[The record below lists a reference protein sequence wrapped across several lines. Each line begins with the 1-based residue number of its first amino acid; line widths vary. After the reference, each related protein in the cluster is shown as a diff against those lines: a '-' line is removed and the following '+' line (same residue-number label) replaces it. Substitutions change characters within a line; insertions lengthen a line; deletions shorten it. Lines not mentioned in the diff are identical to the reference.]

1 MPDLT
6 IGRLAAATG
15 CKVPTIRYYERIGLL
30 PPPRRSAGN
39 QRLYEARHLQRL
51 AFIRHARELGFALPA
66 IRDLLDL
73 NDRPEQSCA
82 AVDAVA
88 REHLDAVEA
97 RIARLQRLRGE
108 LRRMIAACAGGRVA
122 DCRILETLSET
133 PAGMS

>member
-1 MPDLT
+1 MPEMT

-15 CKVPTIRYYERIGLL
+15 CKVPTIRYYEQIGLL

-39 QRLYEARHLQRL
+39 QRLYQERHLQRL
-51 AFIRHARELGFALPA
+51 AFVRHARELGFALPA
-66 IRDLLDL
+66 IRELLDL

-97 RIARLQRLRGE
+97 RIERLQRLRDE

-122 DCRILETLSET
+122 DCRILETLSEA
-133 PAGMS
+133 PAGN